1 MDDLNQLLLGFQ
13 VALTWHNVLFM
24 VVGVLLGIVVGVL
37 PGLGGPNGV
46 AILLPLTFGMAQL
59 PGGTTS
65 AIILLSSIY
74 WGALF
79 GGAIT
84 SILFNIPG
92 EAWSVATTFDGYPMA
107 QQGSA
112 AEALTAAFTSSFIG
126 SLVAVMLITFLAP
139 SIAGFALKFGPPEFF
154 AVYLLTFCS
163 FVGLGREAKHKT
175 VISMALGLLL
185 AGVGLDTVSGQLR
198 MTFGS
203 NDLLRGVNFLVAVI
217 GLFGISEILLTM
229 EERLALRGHAA
240 RISLRTV
247 WNVWKD
253 LPKYWATLIRSSL
266 IGCWL
271 GITPGGAIAASF
283 MGYNLA
289 KRFSKDKESF
299 GKGRIEGV
307 FAPETAAHA
316 SGTAALLPM
325 LALGIPGSGTAAI
338 LLGGLMVWGLN
349 PGPLLFVEHKD
360 FVWGLIASMYLGN
373 VVGLIMVLTCVP
385 FFAAILRVPFSIIAP
400 AIVFVCAIG
409 AFTVNNAMFDVWMML
424 AFGVLGYLFNKLR
437 YPLPPLVLALV
448 LGDQAESSF
457 RQAMLVSQGN
467 LGVFWSNW
475 LCGGIMTLGLLMAF
489 WPALQTLRAKLS
501 NSDAIARAA

>member
-1 MDDLNQLLLGFQ
+1 MEAVGLLALGFK
-13 VALTWHNVLFM
+13 VLFSWKILALMM
-24 VVGVLLGIVVGVL
+24 VGLTLGVFVGVL

-46 AILLPLTFGMAQL
+46 AILLPLTFTMD
-59 PGGTTS
+59 PTS
-65 AIILLSSIY
+65 AIVMLSCIY

-107 QQGSA
+107 QKGQA

-126 SLVAVMLITFLAP
+126 SFVAVVLISFLAP
-139 SIAGFALKFGPPEFF
+139 WIANFALRFGPPEFF
-154 AVYLLTFCS
+154 AVYFLTFCS
-163 FVGLGREAKHKT
+163 FVGLGREEKHKT
-175 VISMALGLLL
+175 LISMALGLIV
-185 AGVGLDTVSGQLR
+185 AGIGMDTVSGQLR
-198 MTFGS
+198 MTFG
-203 NDLLRGVNFLVAVI
+203 NAELLRGVNFLVAVI

-240 RISLRTV
+240 RISLTTV
-247 WNVWKD
+247 FKVWRD
-253 LPKYWATLIRSSL
+253 LPKYWVTLVRSSA

-289 KRFSKDKESF
+289 KRFAKDKDSF
-299 GKGRIEGV
+299 GTGRIEGV

-349 PGPLLFVEHKD
+349 PGPLLFVEHKE

-373 VVGLIMVLTCVP
+373 VVGLVMVLTTVP
-385 FFAAILRVPFSIIAP
+385 LFASVLRVPFAAIAP
-400 AIVFVCAIG
+400 MIIVSCAIG
-409 AFTVNNAMFDVWMML
+409 AFAIQNAMFDIWLMVL
-424 AFGVLGYLFNKLR
+424 FGVIGYVFKKIGI
-437 YPLPPLVLALV
+437 PLAPLTLALV
-448 LGDQAESSF
+448 LGSRAEDAF
-457 RQAMLVSQGN
+457 RLSMIGAGGDLR
-467 LGVFWSNW
+467 VFWSNS
-475 LCGGIMTLGLLMAF
+475 LVGTITTLAIVLLF
-489 WPALQTLRAKLS
+489 WPLIGRAIS
-501 NSDAIARAA
+501 AIRGKPHAA

>member
-1 MDDLNQLLLGFQ
+1 ME
-13 VALTWHNVLFM
+13 ALTLLMQGF
-24 VVGVLLGIVVGVL
+24 GVLLTWKTLALMMVGLILGIFVGVL

-46 AILLPLTFGMAQL
+46 AILLPLTFSMD
-59 PGGTTS
+59 PTS
-65 AIILLSSIY
+65 AIVMLSCIY

-107 QQGSA
+107 QQGRA

-139 SIAGFALKFGPPEFF
+139 MISSFALKFGPPEFF

-175 VISMALGLLL
+175 VISMSLGL
-185 AGVGLDTVSGQLR
+185 
-198 MTFGS
+198 
-203 NDLLRGVNFLVAVI
+203 LVAVI

-240 RISLRTV
+240 AISLRV
-247 WNVWKD
+247 VLSVWKD
-253 LPKYWATLIRSSL
+253 LPKYWVTLFRSSF

-289 KRFSKDKESF
+289 KRFSKDPDSF

-373 VVGLIMVLTCVP
+373 VVGLVLVLTTVP
-385 FFAAILRVPFSIIAP
+385 VFAAVLRVPFAAIAP
-400 AIVFVCAIG
+400 MIVVSCAIG
-409 AFTVNNAMFDVWMML
+409 AYAIQNAMFDVWLML
-424 AFGVLGYLFNKLR
+424 LFGVVGYLFKKIGI
-437 YPLPPLVLALV
+437 PLAPFTLALV
-448 LGDQAESSF
+448 LGNRSEDAF
-457 RQAMLVSQGN
+457 RLSMIGAAGDMR
-467 LGVFWSNW
+467 VFWSNG
-475 LCGGIMTLGLLMAF
+475 LVGSIMTLGLVLLF
-489 WPALQTLRAKLS
+489 WPLVSKGIAKVRGKS
-501 NSDAIARAA
+501 GE